1 MTRNHSPE
9 VELFTAAPIGKL
21 PAYLR
26 ASSGIHGVT
35 ISIAGLSPAAGRQ
48 HERGV
53 DFRNV
58 LVEDE
63 VAFCGAT
70 NDQFPKILAN
80 GAPHQGAT
88 GQNLNGVNQ
97 PRDSFIDARS
107 FVLRDVIDDTVEIAG
122 NLGCDLDPCHD
133 LSPTRFGLWIVQW
146 FRRRPG
152 A

>member
-26 ASSGIHGVT
+26 ASSGIHVVT
-35 ISIAGLSPAAGRQ
+35 ISIAGLSLAAGRQ

-63 VAFCGAT
+63 VAFCGAA
-70 NDQFPKILAN
+70 NDQLPKILARD
-80 GAPHQGAT
+80 APSRGYGSKSQWRQSA
-88 GQNLNGVNQ
+88 
-97 PRDSFIDARS
+97 PRLVHRCAKLI
-107 FVLRDVIDDTVEIAG
+107 VLRDVIDDTVEIAG
-122 NLGCDLDPCHD
+122 DLGCDLDPCHD
-133 LSPTRFGLWIVQW
+133 LTPTRFGPWIVQW